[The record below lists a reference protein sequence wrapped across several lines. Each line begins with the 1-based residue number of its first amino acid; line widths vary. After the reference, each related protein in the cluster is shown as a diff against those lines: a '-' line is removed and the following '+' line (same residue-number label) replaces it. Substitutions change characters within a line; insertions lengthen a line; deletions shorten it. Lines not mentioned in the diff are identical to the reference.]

1 MTEIRFV
8 DTTLRDGQQSVWAS
22 RMRTDAMAPVLSDFD
37 TAGFDGAEYFV
48 PTVQFVRMVRQLE
61 EDPWQWLKL
70 GAANVT
76 RTALRFSGQLR
87 GGQFRSIPA
96 CVNELLLGRLAELG
110 LRTTRVTEF
119 WNDFSTTEL
128 PADIAMLTKYGV
140 RTVLNVIYAVSPRHT
155 IEYYATRTRAAA
167 ALRPYRICFKDVG
180 GLLTPEMAH
189 QLLPVVVANAGDVP
203 VEFHGHCQNGF
214 GPYNALIAA
223 ESGINV
229 IHTAIPPLANG
240 ASQPSIFSVAPNLE
254 ARGFTAAI
262 DLNPLRRVSEHLEV
276 VGAAAGFPRG
286 EPIEFDESVYSHQI
300 PGGMISHFKLH
311 LSEIGMSDR
320 FEDVLEEAGRV
331 REELGYPIMVTPLS
345 QFVGTQAVMNVMSGE
360 RYSVVSD
367 EVIGYAFG
375 KFGREAV
382 EVMDQEI
389 RELILDRP
397 RTEELEAEFYQVHE
411 EPTLDEVR
419 ALYGETVSDEELIT
433 RAYTGATVEEV
444 AKLRRDAPP
453 KDYEAY
459 RAALLPLSR
468 LVSHIL
474 EHGDIRRFEYRDG
487 DDEVVIERAP
497 LSEADHHV

>member
-22 RMRTDAMAPVLSDFD
+22 QMRTDAMAPVLADFD
-37 TAGFDGAEYFV
+37 AAGYDGAEFFV
-48 PTVQFVRMVRQLE
+48 PTIQFVRMVRQLG

-70 GAANVT
+70 GAANVS

-87 GGQFRSIPA
+87 GGQFRYIPS
-96 CVNELLLGRLAELG
+96 CVNELLLGRLVELG

-119 WNDFSTTEL
+119 WNDFSTKEL
-128 PADIAMLTKYGV
+128 PADIEMLSNYGV
-140 RTVLNVIYAVSPRHT
+140 RVVLNVIYAVSPRHT
-155 IEYYATRTRAAA
+155 VEYYAERTRAAA
-167 ALRPYRICFKDVG
+167 ALHPYRICFKDVG

-189 QLLPVVVANAGDVP
+189 KLLPIIVANAGDIP

-214 GPYNALIAA
+214 ASYCALIAA
-223 ESGINV
+223 ESGIEV

-240 ASQPSIFSVAPNLE
+240 ASQPSVFSVVSNLQ
-254 ARGFTAAI
+254 ARGFDTAI
-262 DLNPLRRVSEHLEV
+262 DLDPLRRVSEHFEG
-276 VGAAAGFPRG
+276 VGATAGFPRG

-320 FEDVLEEAGRV
+320 LGDVLAEAGRV

-360 RYSVVSD
+360 RYSVVPD
-367 EVIGYAFG
+367 EVIGYALG
-375 KFGREAV
+375 KYGNEAV
-382 EVMDQEI
+382 EVMNREI
-389 RELILDRP
+389 RAQILNRP
-397 RTEELEAEFYQVHE
+397 RTEELEVEFHQVRE

-419 ALYGETVSDEELIT
+419 ALYGKTVSDEELIT
-433 RAYTGATVEEV
+433 RAYTGATAEEV
-444 AKLRRDAPP
+444 ANLRRSAPP

-459 RAALLPLSR
+459 RLALQPLAR
-468 LVSHIL
+468 LVAQIL
-474 EHGDIRRFEYRDG
+474 EHDGIRRFEYRDG
-487 DDEVVIERAP
+487 DDELVIERPSTSRMA
-497 LSEADHHV
+497 AHG